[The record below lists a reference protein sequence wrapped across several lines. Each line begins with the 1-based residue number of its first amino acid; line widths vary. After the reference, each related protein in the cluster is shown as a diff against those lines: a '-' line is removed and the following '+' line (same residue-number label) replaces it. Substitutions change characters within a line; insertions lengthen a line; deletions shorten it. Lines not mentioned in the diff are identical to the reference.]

1 MEEWFPNTYNK
12 HQEKIWKKNK
22 GKRLVRKI
30 AKATAKRHGGA
41 AGMVMMSGKDDEEEE
56 LEKERLKE
64 ECEERAIKNK
74 LWREKRERER
84 LGIPEKKKVDKNLRN
99 EKFGSEMKCKKCRE
113 DLTTE
118 IWQCKNGHPVCENC
132 FDKDTFQEIINQRL
146 IEKFSTKKSSI
157 SSQRDLPSRTSIL
170 DMKSETTLSEKLNC
184 LEIGSYIRPKV
195 DSIDFFSNTL
205 NIRKDA
211 IQAYSDYNAYLIE
224 NDEDSESLS
233 FGSRADKLD
242 NEDNET
248 VFYNRFLKE
257 ECPPPYVAS
266 VNGGYLNPVTL
277 DEMIKEDEKKDK
289 AAIESNWKLSMEKKK
304 KELDFFANTLEIRK
318 NAIETYK
325 DYSKLL
331 EENAEESNKDDLS
344 DDTEVDES
352 DDDTE
357 YDDDTSTATSE
368 DGQIVNCPVC
378 KEPIVERNLHAEKIS
393 KLFFSMM
400 EFRNKM
406 E

>member
-1 MEEWFPNTYNK
+1 MEEWFPNTYN
-12 HQEKIWKKNK
+12 HHHEKIWKKNK

-30 AKATAKRHGGA
+30 AKLTAKRHGGA
-41 AGMVMMSGKDDEEEE
+41 AGMVMMSGKDEEEEE

-99 EKFGSEMKCKKCRE
+99 EKFGSEMRCKNCRN
-113 DLTTE
+113 DLKTE
-118 IWQCKNGHPVCENC
+118 IWQCKNGHPICENC
-132 FDKDTFQEIINQRL
+132 FDKNAFQEMINQRL
-146 IEKFSTKKSSI
+146 SEKFSSKKSSI
-157 SSQRDLPSRTSIL
+157 SSKRNPPSKKSIL
-170 DMKSETTLSEKLNC
+170 DIESETTLSEKLSC
-184 LEIGSYIRPKV
+184 LDIGSYIRPKLK
-195 DSIDFFSNTL
+195 SIDFFSNTL

-211 IQAYSDYNAYLIE
+211 IQAYSDYNGYLIE
-224 NDEDSESLS
+224 NEEDCESIS
-233 FGSRADKLD
+233 FGSKVD

-248 VFYNRFLKE
+248 IFYNRYLKE

-266 VNGGYLNPVTL
+266 VNGSYLNPLTL
-277 DEMIKEDEKKDK
+277 DEMIKEK
-289 AAIESNWKLSMEKKK
+289 ATIESDWRLSMEKKK

-331 EENAEESNKDDLS
+331 EENAEENGKDYLS
-344 DDTEVDES
+344 DDTGVEES
-352 DDDTE
+352 EDDTE
-357 YDDDTSTATSE
+357 YDDDTSTETSE
-368 DGQIVNCPVC
+368 EGCIINCPVC
-378 KEPIVERNLHAEKIS
+378 KEPIEERNLHAEKIS
-393 KLFFSMM
+393 KLFFTMM